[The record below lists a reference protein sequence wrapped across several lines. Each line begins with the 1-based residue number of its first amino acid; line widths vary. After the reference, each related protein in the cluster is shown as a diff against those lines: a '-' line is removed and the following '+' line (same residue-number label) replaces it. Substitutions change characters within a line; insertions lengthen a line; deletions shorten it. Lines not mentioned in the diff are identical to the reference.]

1 MMRTPRRPS
10 KTSLAIVERAYRG
23 SLEEQYG
30 HIVWLTRIMKGM
42 SAPTALLLK
51 GDTLM
56 FAKRGQSA
64 RTLRIGDLDVDVLAT
79 YEAGLADVVAAQVPV
94 YAWHADM
101 ERLGLTPAD
110 LVDGVELVHA
120 AGMPALFN
128 RFDCIWYW

>member
-1 MMRTPRRPS
+1 MRTPRRPS
-10 KTSLAIVERAYRG
+10 KTSLAIIERAYRG

-56 FAKRGQSA
+56 FAKRGQLV
-64 RTLRIGDLDVDVLAT
+64 RPLRIGDLDIDVLSN
-79 YEAGLADVVAAQVPV
+79 YEAGLVDVLAAQVPV

-101 ERLGLTPAD
+101 LRLGLTQAD
-110 LVDGVELVHA
+110 LVDGIEPIHA
-120 AGMPALFN
+120 AGMPALLN
-128 RFDCIWYW
+128 RYDCIWYW